1 MILSIFARFEPNKW
15 LEHYHP
21 QVDFLVV
28 TLLSHSLS
36 FHPKWSMLH
45 LVSPSKLVTWLLR
58 TSDYIVLWIRQPKKA
73 VSSFICEK
81 KIFPFFCCSFFIF
94 IRKLSL
100 APIVT
105 PNDFEWINLLC
116 VDDHILNSFLF
127 LIYQQGVQV
136 RESHASVKIMASVAN
151 VRLQRIWNKD
161 WSKTKKQ
168 NNEKLSLRMADKLL
182 SFNYNNS
189 KCKRNTTQQKAQEM
203 G

>member
-1 MILSIFARFEPNKW
+1 MILRRQLLA
-15 LEHYHP
+15 LE
-21 QVDFLVV
+21 LVNANM
-28 TLLSHSLS
+28 LS
-36 FHPKWSMLH
+36 FIR
-45 LVSPSKLVTWLLR
+45 SPLQVMASWFYFSVQWFPLFSLR
-58 TSDYIVLWIRQPKKA
+58 GIKSCGEWKCSNYVVVNVFLRSQL
-73 VSSFICEK
+73 SS
-81 KIFPFFCCSFFIF
+81 
-94 IRKLSL
+94 L
-100 APIVT
+100 
-105 PNDFEWINLLC
+105 NLLC